1 MNITFIGG
9 GNMAA
14 ALIGGLIRKGHGAS
28 GIAVVEPLAEARA
41 RLAAQFAVRC
51 VDSAAAAAPLGEVV
65 VLAVKPQQM
74 RTAAAALRPLLRRE
88 LVITI
93 AAGIRLTDL
102 SRWLG
107 GYPTLVRCMPNTPAL
122 VGAGMSGL
130 YANAAVGAEQRAQ
143 AAAILGAVGATLW
156 VEQEKLLD
164 PVTAISGSGPAY
176 VFYFIEAL
184 QQAAREM
191 GFSAADAR
199 TLAVETFVGA
209 ARLAAQNP
217 EDIAVLRERVTS
229 KGGTTER
236 ALASM
241 DADRV
246 KELIVRALHAANRRA
261 HELGEQL
268 AADERAAGQGLGHL
282 RFRPGAIGDSAGRSR
297 LFLAD

>member
-1 MNITFIGG
+1 MNITFVGG

-14 ALIGGLIRKGHGAS
+14 ALIGGLIGKGHAPA
-28 GIAVVEPLAEARA
+28 GIRVVELQPEARA
-41 RLAAQFAVRC
+41 RLVAQFGVTC
-51 VDSAAAAAPLGEVV
+51 VDSVTAVAPLGEAV

-74 RTAAAALRPLLRRE
+74 RAAAQALKPLLARE

-93 AAGIRLTDL
+93 AAGIRTVDL

-107 GYPTLVRCMPNTPAL
+107 GYATLVRCMPNTPAL
-122 VGAGMSGL
+122 IGAGISGL
-130 YANAAVGAEQRAQ
+130 YASAAVATAQRALVDS
-143 AAAILGAVGATLW
+143 ILGAVGATLW
-156 VEQEKLLD
+156 VSEENQLD

-184 QQAAREM
+184 QQAAQEM
-191 GFSAADAR
+191 GFSAEEAR
-199 TLAVETFVGA
+199 KLAVQTFVGTA
-209 ARLAAQNP
+209 KLAAQSP
-217 EDIAVLRERVTS
+217 ENVAVLRERVTS

-246 KELIVRALHAANRRA
+246 KSLIVRALHAANQRA

-268 AADERAAGQGLGHL
+268 GADE
-282 RFRPGAIGDSAGRSR
+282 
-297 LFLAD
+297 

>member
-14 ALIGGLIRKGHGAS
+14 ALIGGLIKKGHGAS

-51 VDSAAAAAPLGEVV
+51 VDSTAAAEPLGEVV

-74 RTAAAALRPLLRRE
+74 RAVAAALRPLLQRE

-107 GYPTLVRCMPNTPAL
+107 GYATLVRCMPNTPAL
-122 VGAGMSGL
+122 VGAGISGL

-156 VEQEKLLD
+156 VEQENLLD

-191 GFSAADAR
+191 GFSATDAR
-199 TLAVETFVGA
+199 ALAVETFVGA

-217 EDIAVLRERVTS
+217 EDVAVLRERVTS

-246 KELIVRALHAANRRA
+246 KDLIVRALHAANRRA

-268 AADERAAGQGLGHL
+268 GADK
-282 RFRPGAIGDSAGRSR
+282 
-297 LFLAD
+297 

>member
-1 MNITFIGG
+1 MTFVGG

-14 ALIGGLIRKGHGAS
+14 ALLGGLIGKGHAPAD
-28 GIAVVEPLAEARA
+28 IRVVEIQAEARA
-41 RLAAQFAVRC
+41 RLAAQFGVAC
-51 VDSAAAAAPLGEVV
+51 VDSVAAAAPLGEVV

-74 RTAAAALRPLLRRE
+74 RAAAQALQPHLERE

-93 AAGIRLTDL
+93 AAGIRLVDL

-107 GYPTLVRCMPNTPAL
+107 GYATLVRCMPNTPAL
-122 VGAGMSGL
+122 IGAGITGL
-130 YANAAVGAEQRAQ
+130 YANDAVGAGQRAL
-143 AAAILGAVGATLW
+143 AETILGAVGATLW
-156 VEQEKLLD
+156 VPQESQLD

-184 QQAAREM
+184 QQAAQEM
-191 GFSAADAR
+191 GFSAADAKK
-199 TLAVETFVGA
+199 LAVETFVGT
-209 ARLAAQNP
+209 ARLAAQSA
-217 EDIAVLRERVTS
+217 ESVAVLRERVTS

-246 KELIVRALHAANRRA
+246 KDLIVRALHAANQRA

-268 AADERAAGQGLGHL
+268 GADE
-282 RFRPGAIGDSAGRSR
+282 
-297 LFLAD
+297 

>member
-1 MNITFIGG
+1 MKIPFIGG

-14 ALIGGLIRKGHGAS
+14 ALIGGLIGKGHAAA
-28 GIAVVEPLAEARA
+28 GIRVVEIQAEARA
-41 RLAAQFAVRC
+41 RLAARFGVDC
-51 VDSAAAAAPLGEVV
+51 VDSVAAAAPLGEVV

-74 RTAAAALRPLLRRE
+74 RAAARALQPRLGHE

-93 AAGIRLTDL
+93 AAGIRLVDL

-107 GYPTLVRCMPNTPAL
+107 GYATLVRCMPNTPAL
-122 VGAGMSGL
+122 IGAGITGL
-130 YANAAVGAEQRAQ
+130 YANARVDADQRAL
-143 AAAILGAVGATLW
+143 AESILGAVGATLW
-156 VEQEKLLD
+156 VPEESLLD

-184 QQAAREM
+184 QQAAQEM
-191 GFSAADAR
+191 GFSAADAKK
-199 TLAVETFVGA
+199 LAVETFVGTG
-209 ARLAAQNP
+209 RLATQSP
-217 EDIAVLRERVTS
+217 EEVAVLRERVTS

-246 KELIVRALHAANRRA
+246 KDLIVRALHAANQRA

-268 AADERAAGQGLGHL
+268 GADE
-282 RFRPGAIGDSAGRSR
+282 
-297 LFLAD
+297 

>member
-14 ALIGGLIRKGHGAS
+14 ALIGGLLGKGHAAT
-28 GIAVVEPLAEARA
+28 GIRVVELQAEARA
-41 RLAAQFAVRC
+41 RLAAQFGVTC
-51 VDSAAAAAPLGEVV
+51 LDSAAAPLGEAV

-74 RTAAAALRPLLRRE
+74 RAAAAALRPWLTHE

-93 AAGIRLTDL
+93 AAGIRLVDL

-107 GYPTLVRCMPNTPAL
+107 GYATLVRCMPNTPAL
-122 VGAGMSGL
+122 IGAGISGL
-130 YANAAVGAEQRAQ
+130 YAGAAVGAGQRAL
-143 AAAILGAVGATLW
+143 ADSILGAVGATLW
-156 VEQEKLLD
+156 VPEERMLD

-176 VFYFIEAL
+176 VFYFVEAM
-184 QQAAREM
+184 QQAAQEM

-199 TLAVETFVGA
+199 KLAVQTFVGA
-209 ARLAAQNP
+209 ARLAAQS
-217 EDIAVLRERVTS
+217 EEEVALLRERVTS

-246 KELIVRALHAANRRA
+246 KDLIVRALHAANQRA
-261 HELGEQL
+261 HELGAQL
-268 AADERAAGQGLGHL
+268 GADE
-282 RFRPGAIGDSAGRSR
+282 
-297 LFLAD
+297 